1 MYCMQITEPPSYEK
15 SINSTEM
22 QNQILNSMPSL
33 FEKKTI
39 FNFIGNDQHSDKKI
53 VPLSNEH
60 VSTEVP
66 EENEK
71 TTGAQAEPLNYR
83 LERVS
88 SYIQQMIDTAQ
99 ISLTTSTPEVT
110 NDDDS
115 GNDSNTLAN
124 VDDVLELQQRQ
135 ISKRAS
141 IERLRSSQTSLARTL
156 DQLNLSII
164 HSIIDAATSNL
175 PTYTQEMD
183 NISDKEDSNISI
195 SHHHHYHHHHHHHSN
210 RGRNHQRRRADSSS
224 SKKQRQVPD
233 YSSIRSTISLWTNL
247 LTQTA
252 LVFCICHCV
261 LSWTKLTSSVIS
273 TAWLVSLL
281 RIKTRIGYCKKPS
294 SASTPL
300 SLFSPVY
307 TNFKSSLVPRIYLVI
322 LALFGHH

>member
-1 MYCMQITEPPSYEK
+1 MQITEPPSYEK
-15 SINSTEM
+15 SINPIEM
-22 QNQILNSMPSL
+22 QNHILNSMSTL
-33 FEKKTI
+33 FEKKAI
-39 FNFIGNDQHSDKKI
+39 FELIGNDQHSDKKI
-53 VPLSNEH
+53 LPLSNEH
-60 VSTEVP
+60 VSTGALEKQ
-66 EENEK
+66 EK
-71 TTGAQAEPLNYR
+71 TTAAQAEPLSNR

-99 ISLTTSTPEVT
+99 TSLTTSPL
-110 NDDDS
+110 DDGSDK
-115 GNDSNTLAN
+115 NNNTLAN
-124 VDDVLELQQRQ
+124 MDDVLELQQRQ

-164 HSIIDAATSNL
+164 HSIIDAATSSL
-175 PTYTQEMD
+175 PNYTQQMD
-183 NISDKEDSNISI
+183 KTNEEEDSNISI
-195 SHHHHYHHHHHHHSN
+195 SHYHHYHHHHHHHSD
-210 RGRNHQRRRADSSS
+210 RGRNHQQRRAGSSS
-224 SKKQRQVPD
+224 PKQQSPVPR
-233 YSSIRSTISLWTNL
+233 YSSARSTISLWTNL

-273 TAWLVSLL
+273 TTWLFSLL
-281 RIKTRIGYCKKPS
+281 RIKKRIGHSKKHS

-300 SLFSPVY
+300 SSSSPVY